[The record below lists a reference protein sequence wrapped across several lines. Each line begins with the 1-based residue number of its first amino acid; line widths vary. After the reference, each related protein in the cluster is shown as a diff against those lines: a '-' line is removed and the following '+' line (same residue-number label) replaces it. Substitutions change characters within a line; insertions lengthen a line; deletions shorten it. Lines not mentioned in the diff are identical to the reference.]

1 MTDPDQS
8 THRQDTTKTE
18 GGDFYVVFEVA
29 DGHLALDVAHVLSVE
44 SIPPIT
50 PVPDAPPHIPGVV
63 NLYGDITVLVD
74 LTVLRGQEV
83 SANFR
88 PNCIVM
94 ALLGEHPCGLLAS
107 QTGDV
112 EKVDSIGPPLPDP
125 GGPQLIR
132 GLAEVDGQLVGIL
145 DPGRLAD
152 LLAKGV
158 RSVKE
163 AAGP

>member
-1 MTDPDQS
+1 MSDPDQS
-8 THRQDTTKTE
+8 AHSQDTAKAE
-18 GGDFYVVFEVA
+18 DGNFYVVFKVA
-29 DGHLALDVAHVLSVE
+29 GGLLALDVAHVLSVE

-63 NLYGDITVLVD
+63 NLHGDITVLVD

-83 SANFR
+83 PANYR

-107 QTGDV
+107 QTGEV
-112 EKVDSIGPPLPDP
+112 EKVDNIGPPLPDP
-125 GGPQLIR
+125 SGLRLIR
-132 GLAEVDGQLVGIL
+132 GLAEVDSQLVGIL
-145 DPGRLAD
+145 DSGRLAD
-152 LLAKGV
+152 LLTNGV
-158 RSVKE
+158 RSVME